1 MEIANVI
8 RKIGALN
15 RRVSFSFW
23 RARVGCVAMALFL
36 IFALGE
42 KVICRF
48 VPMEPATADFVSE
61 AMSCIACLILGEELM
76 MSLYRLTPR
85 RRWSSLLAM
94 IGGFA
99 VGLIIAACVAYF
111 DGNIAEAKKVAA
123 ILCIAVVLM
132 VAAAGFWWSSVRR
145 LKRIRFERAL
155 ERQRRR
161 RSGY

>member
-1 MEIANVI
+1 MEIINVV
-8 RKIGALN
+8 RRIGAFN
-15 RRVSFSFW
+15 RRFSFSFC
-23 RARVGCVAMALFL
+23 RARVGGVAMVLFL

-42 KVICRF
+42 KLVCRF

-123 ILCIAVVLM
+123 ILSIVVVLM
-132 VAAAGFWWSSVRR
+132 AAAAAFWWSSVRR
-145 LKRIRFERAL
+145 LKRIRLERAL

-161 RSGY
+161 RNY